1 MNNNKLT
8 VTDAQLLTKDLIEFV
23 SSRSEEL
30 DWLCD
35 GYVYSLNDKE
45 VEELREY
52 IDSKSDDNC
61 METFIPG
68 FHD

>member
-1 MNNNKLT
+1 MPNKLT
-8 VTDAQLLTKDLIEFV
+8 VQKAQQLTKHLIEFV
-23 SSRSEEL
+23 SSRPEEL

-45 VEELREY
+45 VEELVEY
-52 IDSKSDDNC
+52 INTKEGQNC
-61 METFIPG
+61 MEKFIPG

>member
-1 MNNNKLT
+1 MTNKLT
-8 VTDAQLLTKDLIEFV
+8 VKKAQQLTKELIEFV
-23 SSRSEEL
+23 SSRPEEL

-35 GYVYSLNDKE
+35 GYVYSLSDKE
-45 VEELREY
+45 VEELVEY
-52 IDSKSDDNC
+52 INNKEGQDC

>member
-1 MNNNKLT
+1 MPNKLT
-8 VTDAQLLTKDLIEFV
+8 VQKAQQLTKHLIEFV
-23 SSRSEEL
+23 SSRPKEL

-45 VEELREY
+45 VDELVEY
-52 IDSKSDDNC
+52 INTKEGQNC
-61 METFIPG
+61 MQEFIPG

>member
-1 MNNNKLT
+1 MPNKLT
-8 VTDAQLLTKDLIEFV
+8 VQKAQQLTKHLIEFV
-23 SSRSEEL
+23 SSNPKEL

-45 VEELREY
+45 VEELVEY
-52 IDSKSDDNC
+52 INKKEGEC
-61 METFIPG
+61 MEEFIPG

>member
-1 MNNNKLT
+1 MPNKLT
-8 VTDAQLLTKDLIEFV
+8 VQKAQQLTKHLIEFV
-23 SSRSEEL
+23 SSRPEEL

-45 VEELREY
+45 VDELVEY
-52 IDSKSDDNC
+52 INNKEGEC
-61 METFIPG
+61 MEEFITG

>member
-1 MNNNKLT
+1 MANKLT
-8 VTDAQLLTKDLIEFV
+8 VKKAQQLTKHLIEFV
-23 SSRSEEL
+23 SSRPEEL

-45 VEELREY
+45 VDELVEY
-52 IDSKSDDNC
+52 INNKEGQNC
-61 METFIPG
+61 MEKFIPG

>member
-1 MNNNKLT
+1 MKGNKLT
-8 VTDAQLLTKDLIEFV
+8 PAKGQQLTLDLIDFV
-23 SSRSEEL
+23 TENPKEL

-45 VEELREY
+45 VDELVEY
-52 IDSKSDDNC
+52 INNKEGEC
-61 METFIPG
+61 MEEFIPG

>member
-1 MNNNKLT
+1 MSNNKLT
-8 VTDAQLLTKDLIEFV
+8 VQKAQQLTKHLIEFV
-23 SSRSEEL
+23 SSRPEEL

-45 VEELREY
+45 VDELVEY
-52 IDSKSDDNC
+52 INNKEAQDC
-61 METFIPG
+61 MEEFIPG

>member
-52 IDSKSDDNC
+52 IDSKAKVNC

>member
-1 MNNNKLT
+1 MTNKLT
-8 VTDAQLLTKDLIEFV
+8 VKKAQQLTKELIEFV
-23 SSRSEEL
+23 SSRPEEL

-45 VEELREY
+45 VDELVEY
-52 IDSKSDDNC
+52 INKKEGQNC
-61 METFIPG
+61 MEEFIPG

>member
-35 GYVYSLNDKE
+35 AYVYSLNDKE

-52 IDSKSDDNC
+52 IDSKSEVNC

>member
-1 MNNNKLT
+1 MANKLT
-8 VTDAQLLTKDLIEFV
+8 VQKAQQLTKHLIEFV

-52 IDSKSDDNC
+52 IDSKSEVNC